1 MMSDVFDLV
10 IRGGTV
16 ATASDCFKA
25 DVGVLNGR
33 IVALGSDLP
42 EGRRT
47 IDAGRRLVL
56 PGGVDSHTH
65 IEQMSSGGFINSD
78 TFLSATT
85 AAAFG
90 GTTSVISFAAQNTG
104 QSLARVVED
113 YHRVAKSGAVI
124 DYAFHM
130 ILGDPTEA
138 VLTDE
143 LPDLV
148 KAGHSSLKI
157 FMTYDRVKVDDE
169 RILEILMRARENA
182 AFVMAHAENHGMI
195 TWMTNR
201 LLKRGYEHGRYH
213 ALAHARLAERE
224 AIYRFLT
231 LAELVNQPVM
241 VYHVSTAEG
250 CAVIREARGRGQKV
264 FAETCPQYLF
274 LTRQDLDRPG
284 NEATKFMFSPP
295 ARETGDADALWQAL
309 SLGDLQIISSDHS
322 PYAFDETGKL
332 RYAAIPNFKQVVSG
346 VPGIEARLPLMFDAM
361 VSSGRF
367 SVQDFVRWTA
377 SEPARIYGLAPRKGS
392 IAIGGDADIAI
403 WDPEKTVTLSDAAV
417 RDLSRFTPFAGRTVK
432 GWPETVI
439 RRGEVIVAD
448 GKLHAVA
455 GSGQFLARAAGEA
468 AIPTGKLPLE
478 MDSARNFGAELF

>member
-1 MMSDVFDLV
+1 MSEVYDLV

-16 ATASDCFKA
+16 TTATDCFSA
-25 DVGVLNGR
+25 DVAVQDGR
-33 IVALGSDLP
+33 IAAIGASLP
-42 EGRRT
+42 DGRKT
-47 IDAGRRLVL
+47 IDASGKLVL
-56 PGGVDSHTH
+56 PGGVDSHAH

-113 YHRVAKSGAVI
+113 YHTVAKAGAVI

-130 ILGDPTEA
+130 ILGDPTDA
-138 VLTDE
+138 VLADE
-143 LPDLV
+143 LPGLI

-169 RILEILMRARENA
+169 RILEILMKARENS

-195 TWMTNR
+195 TWLTNR
-201 LLKRGYEHGRYH
+201 LLSRGYAHGRYH
-213 ALAHARLAERE
+213 AVAHARAAERE
-224 AIYRFLT
+224 AIYRFLA
-231 LAELVNQPVM
+231 LAELVDQPVM

-295 ARETGDADALWQAL
+295 AREVADADALWQSL

-322 PYAFDETGKL
+322 PYAFDDTAKL
-332 RYAAIPNFKQVVSG
+332 RNAKEPNFKQVVSG

-367 SVQDFVRWTA
+367 SVQDFVRWT
-377 SEPARIYGLAPRKGS
+377 STEPARIYGLAPKKGS
-392 IAIGGDADIAI
+392 IAIGCDADIVI
-403 WDPEKTVTLSDAAV
+403 WDPEKSVTFSDEAV
-417 RDLSRFTPFAGRTVK
+417 HDKAGFTPFAGRSVK
-432 GWPETVI
+432 GWPVTVI
-439 RRGEVIVAD
+439 RRGEVIVSD
-448 GKLHAVA
+448 GKLHAAA
-455 GSGQFLARAAGEA
+455 GSGRFLARAAGEA
-468 AIPTGKLPLE
+468 AIPTGRLSPE
-478 MDSARNFGAELF
+478 FDHARNFGAVLV

>member
-1 MMSDVFDLV
+1 MSDAFDLV
-10 IRGGTV
+10 IRGGTI

-25 DVGVLNGR
+25 DVAVRDGQIAAIGIN
-33 IVALGSDLP
+33 LP
-42 EGRRT
+42 EGRKAV
-47 IDAGRRLVL
+47 DATGKLVL
-56 PGGVDSHTH
+56 PGGVDSHAH
-65 IEQMSSGGFINSD
+65 IEQMSSGGFLNSD
-78 TFLSATT
+78 TFHSATT

-113 YHRVAKSGAVI
+113 YHQVAKAGAVI

-130 ILGDPTEA
+130 ILGDPTDA

-143 LPDLV
+143 LPDLI

-169 RILEILMRARENA
+169 RILEILVKARENS

-195 TWMTNR
+195 TWLTNR
-201 LLKRGYEHGRYH
+201 LLARGYGHGRYH
-213 ALAHARLAERE
+213 AVAHARAAERE
-224 AIYRFLT
+224 AIYRFLA
-231 LAELVNQPVM
+231 LAELVDQPVM

-274 LTRQDLDRPG
+274 FARQDLDRPG
-284 NEATKFMFSPP
+284 NDAAKFIFSPP
-295 ARETGDADALWQAL
+295 AREAGDANALWRAL

-322 PYAFDETGKL
+322 PYAFDDTGKL
-332 RYAAIPNFKQVVSG
+332 RFAETPNFKQVVSG

-367 SVQDFVRWTA
+367 TVQDFVRWT
-377 SEPARIYGLAPRKGS
+377 STEPARIYGLAPKKGS
-392 IAIGGDADIAI
+392 IAIGADADIAI
-403 WDPEKTVTLSDAAV
+403 WNPEKTVTFSDAAV
-417 RDLSRFTPFAGRTVK
+417 HDKAGFTPFAGRTVK

-448 GKLHAVA
+448 GKLHAAA
-455 GSGQFLARAAGEA
+455 GSGRFLARAAGEA
-468 AIPTGKLPLE
+468 AIPTGKLSPE
-478 MDSARNFGAELF
+478 MDSATNFGAVLI